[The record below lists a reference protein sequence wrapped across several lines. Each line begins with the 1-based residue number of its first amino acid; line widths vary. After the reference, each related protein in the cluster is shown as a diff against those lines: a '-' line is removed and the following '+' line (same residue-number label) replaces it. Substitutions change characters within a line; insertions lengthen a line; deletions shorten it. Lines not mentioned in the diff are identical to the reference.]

1 MYNKFIPMSN
11 SIFGRFK
18 KNNDNEPMIE
28 ETHSVWE
35 DRALWVSVLEK
46 IAYPVLSNLK
56 KGTLKKNMPIEALT
70 SDRQKFTHLAA
81 FGRLFS
87 GIAPWLDLSID
98 GTEEGRIREKY
109 LGLTLRAIENVV
121 SPNSEDYMS
130 FAEPKDSL
138 TNAAFFA
145 QGLLRSQN
153 QVWLNLPIDIQAR
166 IIEELKKTRL
176 IAPFENHS
184 LLFTSIIEAAL
195 LEFTGECDMERLQ
208 YGIFK
213 FWDDW
218 YLGDSFYGDGPEFK
232 DSYIKSMMIHPF
244 MNDVLIVIR
253 KYDIKGND
261 FLNKQLM
268 RSSRLSSKM
277 ERCISPEGTYPLI
290 GEGITGRTGIFHSLA
305 QASLLKILPKN
316 IHPAQIR
323 CALTK
328 VLETQFRGPQNF
340 TSEGWLAVGLNGY
353 QIELA
358 EKNIDTGS
366 LYVCSEIFLPLGL
379 HYSDPFWADPFT
391 EWTSLKAWNGHPV
404 ERDQSIDF

>member
-1 MYNKFIPMSN
+1 MYNKVYCMSN

-18 KNNDNEPMIE
+18 KNNNNQVIE
-28 ETHSVWE
+28 EAPSVWE
-35 DRALWVSVLEK
+35 DRVFWVSTLEK

-56 KGTLKKNMPIEALT
+56 KGTLKKNMPIEAL
-70 SDRQKFTHLAA
+70 SADRQKFTHLAA

-87 GIAPWLDLSID
+87 GIAPWLELGLD

-130 FAEPKDSL
+130 FTEPKDSL
-138 TNAAFFA
+138 VNAAFLA
-145 QGLLRSQN
+145 QGLLRSQR
-153 QVWLNLPIDIQAR
+153 QVWLNLPIDVQAR
-166 IIEELKKTRL
+166 IIEELKKTRI

-184 LLFTSIIEAAL
+184 LLYTSIIEAAL
-195 LEFTGECDMERLQ
+195 LEFTGECDMERLR
-208 YGIFK
+208 YGVFK

-218 YLGDSFYGDGPEFK
+218 YLGDAIYGDGPEFK
-232 DSYIKSMMIHPF
+232 DSYINSMLIHPL
-244 MNDVLIVIR
+244 MNDILIVMR
-253 KYDIKGND
+253 KYNIEGND

-268 RSSRLSSKM
+268 RSSRLSAKL
-277 ERCISPEGTYPLI
+277 ERFISPEGTYPLI
-290 GEGITGRTGIFHSLA
+290 GDALTARTGVFHTLS

-316 IHPAQIR
+316 INPAQIR

-328 VLETQFRGPQNF
+328 VLKTQFEGPQNF
-340 TSEGWLAVGLNGY
+340 SNDGWLTIGLNGH

-358 EKNIDTGS
+358 EKNTDTGS
-366 LYVCSEIFLPLGL
+366 LYICSEIFLPLGL
-379 HYSDPFWADPFT
+379 PYNDSFWANPFE
-391 EWTSLKAWNGHPV
+391 EWTSLSAWSGHPV